1 MITESRPR
9 TGYSGIFTMVM
20 LLGFIAGSFGG
31 MVSGVVA
38 TTVFLKTRP
47 ATTVETAQNA
57 PSSTTQTAQ
66 LVVEDSDTTQVV
78 SKAESSVV
86 SIVISKAVATQPS
99 SRGLYYDPF
108 NNTITPGDSVPQTP
122 NSDEQTVE
130 ICSGTG
136 FVISEDGM
144 ILTNKH
150 VICDESASYSVIF
163 SDGTKQ
169 DARVLDVDPLT
180 DLAILKIEAT
190 GLVPLELGDSSLLAQ
205 GETVLAI
212 GNALGEY
219 QNTVTKGIVSGL
231 NRDLGG
237 NYTGLIQTDA
247 AINEGNS
254 GGPLI
259 NLAGQ
264 VIGINT
270 AIRRDGQAEGLGF
283 AIPINDAK
291 ADIESVKTQGRII
304 RAALGVRYQ
313 PITPELAA
321 LNDLPYEY
329 GAYISGN
336 GNDTVGVI
344 PGSSAEKAGLKE
356 GDIVLEVN
364 GIKVDE
370 THPLAS
376 MIKGFGVGDEVAL
389 KIYQDGVEKDVV
401 AILAELP
408 Q

>member
-1 MITESRPR
+1 MPTEFYPR
-9 TGYSGIFTMVM
+9 ERNSS
-20 LLGFIAGSFGG
+20 LLTLVVIIGFIGGALGG

-38 TTVFLKTRP
+38 TTVFLKSHPTS
-47 ATTVETAQNA
+47 AVANAQT
-57 PSSTTQTAQ
+57 STLTSAAQ
-66 LVVEDSDTTQVV
+66 LVVEDSDVTQVV
-78 SKAESSVV
+78 STAESSVV
-86 SIVISKAVATQPS
+86 SVVISKQVDALRSNGGIT
-99 SRGLYYDPF
+99 YDPF
-108 NNTITPGDSVPQTP
+108 NDSITPDTTQTP
-122 NSDEQTVE
+122 NADGQTVE

-136 FVISEDGM
+136 FVISADGM

-150 VICDESASYSVIF
+150 VICDDSAQYSVVF
-163 SDGTKQ
+163 SDGSVH
-169 DARVLDVDPLT
+169 DATVLGSDPLT
-180 DLAILKIEAT
+180 DLAILKIDAT
-190 GLVPLELGDSSLLAQ
+190 GLTPLDLGDSSILAQ
-205 GETVLAI
+205 GESVLAI

-231 NRDLGG
+231 DRDLGG

-254 GGPLI
+254 GGPLL

-283 AIPINDAK
+283 AIPINEAK
-291 ADIESVKTQGRII
+291 ADIESMKTQGRII

-313 PITPELAA
+313 PITPELAQ
-321 LNDLPYEY
+321 LNSFPYEY

-336 GNDTVGVI
+336 GADTVGVI
-344 PGSSAEKAGLKE
+344 PGSAADKAGLKD
-356 GDIVLEVN
+356 GDIILEVN
-364 GIKVDE
+364 GVKVDD

-376 MIKGFGVGDEVAL
+376 TIKSFGIGEVITL
-389 KIYQDGVEKDVV
+389 KIYQDGAEKDVTV
-401 AILAELP
+401 TLAELP